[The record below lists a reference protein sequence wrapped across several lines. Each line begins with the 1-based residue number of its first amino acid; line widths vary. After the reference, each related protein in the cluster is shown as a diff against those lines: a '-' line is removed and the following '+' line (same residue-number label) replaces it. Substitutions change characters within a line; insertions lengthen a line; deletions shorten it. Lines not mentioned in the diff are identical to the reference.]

1 MLLSPI
7 KFVLLAF
14 AIFAASLIATAQQ
27 PAEVIDSLAAAA
39 AKKVLQTKE
48 TIKSDVKQIASQGN
62 QAGKQ
67 LIGIGKEQLDSLL
80 QPGKQLAQ
88 LVSSKIN
95 LFKPGGQLVKFNGL
109 AADFEYN
116 YIDDTSGLYTGLQ
129 QNVKGVMGYNITTG
143 LSMANMPFD
152 GALRGNNGI
161 YSFDHT
167 PFSNFSHFNFN
178 HKKYLEELQKAVL
191 EKVNPEKVLATVMSR
206 INTIRGQ
213 YEKSLKVEVEKMQ
226 SDFVSEF
233 KKGITIPSDIS
244 DLSVADL
251 ASLKNKLIPAE
262 VIEKYKSGTERYAE
276 IIKNP
281 DIKSVMSDS
290 ITNDALADIKKFE
303 VLQKM
308 FEKITAWKA
317 KFENNSTVK
326 ELKSHLPFTPG
337 NFKSFLRKPGN
348 LQQVIKEHA
357 NLSSIQKLFM
367 NVTKLDIGNNPL
379 QAGELSL
386 QNIMNTGINTEIQNA
401 KRSFGFLYGS
411 GGANVNNFQQMG
423 LNSFVTNEFS
433 KVSGFKFGSGY
444 GSAVKQSV
452 SINFFDFNTSPDV
465 LRSDNPNL
473 QSQYLSAPVRR
484 DAVITWQSGFTIAEN
499 HKLSVDLSKS
509 FGGYRNNLSEDSLPG
524 KSNPYGDIFNSSG
537 KSNYAATVD
546 YSGTVLKTPVEVYLK
561 KVGLGYSNPGSVFLR
576 KGETR
581 IGIGVNRKVLKQKA
595 TIKYKIDY
603 RNQHFDPSKNNTY
616 SNITNQLQLSY
627 RLSRNNRL
635 GLTYRRSDYK
645 LQRLQQAPS
654 SGFSSALQATGN
666 YMFRAA
672 GKKVINNFMLGTQHF
687 EIPTLVGNNY
697 VSRTFLLN
705 HSTSVLINKNLL
717 TATFSVNQ
725 SDNKDYYFNTSSLN
739 SELGYSYALSEKI
752 SLNSGFGYYANT
764 GWNKQL
770 GIKQQISGTL
780 FNKLDFDIDISYKK
794 AIQII
799 RPELANQVFV
809 SSSVHY
815 RF

>member
-1 MLLSPI
+1 MLLPPI
-7 KFVLLAF
+7 KFILPAF
-14 AIFAASLIATAQQ
+14 VIIACSFSAIAQQ
-27 PAEVIDSLAAAA
+27 PVAVADSIAAAV
-39 AKKVLQTKE
+39 KNKVSQTKE
-48 TIKSDVKQIASQGN
+48 TFKTDVDQLTSQGK

-95 LFKPGGQLVKFNGL
+95 LFKPGGQFVKFNGL

-152 GALRGNNGI
+152 AALRGNNGI

-167 PFSNFSHFNFN
+167 PFTNFSHFNFN
-178 HKKYLEELQKAVL
+178 QKKYLEELQKAVL
-191 EKVNPEKVLATVMSR
+191 EKVNPEKILATVMSR

-213 YEKSLKVEVEKMQ
+213 YEKSLRADIERMQ
-226 SDFVSEF
+226 RDFVSEF
-233 KKGITIPSDIS
+233 KKDISIPSDIS
-244 DLSVADL
+244 NLSVTDL
-251 ASLKNKLIPAE
+251 ASLKNKLIPAD

-276 IIKNP
+276 LIKNP
-281 DIKSVMSDS
+281 GIKSVMSDS
-290 ITNDALADIKKFE
+290 IANDALSDIKKFE

-308 FEKITAWKA
+308 FEKVTALKN
-317 KFENNSTVK
+317 KFESNSTVK
-326 ELKSHLPFTPG
+326 ELKSHLPFSPG

-379 QAGELSL
+379 QSGELSL
-386 QNIMNTGINTEIQNA
+386 QNIMNTGINAEIQNA
-401 KRSFGFLYGS
+401 KKSVGFLYGT

-423 LNSFVTNEFS
+423 LNNFVTNEFS

-444 GSAVKQSV
+444 GSGFKQSV

-465 LRSDNPNL
+465 LRSNNPTL
-473 QSQYLSAPVRR
+473 QSQYLSAPARR
-484 DAVITWQSGFTIAEN
+484 DAVITWQSGFTISQN

-524 KSNPYGDIFNSSG
+524 KSNPYGDIFNNSG

-546 YSGTVLKTPVEVYLK
+546 YTGTVLKTPVEVYLK

-581 IGIGVNRKVLKQKA
+581 IGVGLNRKIFKQKA
-595 TIKYKIDY
+595 TVKYKIDY

-635 GLTYRRSDYK
+635 G
-645 LQRLQQAPS
+645 
-654 SGFSSALQATGN
+654 
-666 YMFRAA
+666 
-672 GKKVINNFMLGTQHF
+672 
-687 EIPTLVGNNY
+687 
-697 VSRTFLLN
+697 
-705 HSTSVLINKNLL
+705 
-717 TATFSVNQ
+717 
-725 SDNKDYYFNTSSLN
+725 
-739 SELGYSYALSEKI
+739 
-752 SLNSGFGYYANT
+752 
-764 GWNKQL
+764 
-770 GIKQQISGTL
+770 
-780 FNKLDFDIDISYKK
+780 
-794 AIQII
+794 
-799 RPELANQVFV
+799 
-809 SSSVHY
+809 
-815 RF
+815 